1 MFFLEQNRFPDIDY
15 IINTG
20 EVEIIISGDRQQISQ
35 SLTNIMKN
43 AAESIIY
50 DSNLKKEIK
59 GKIQLDLLN
68 KPSQIF
74 IRISDNGGGFSEN
87 LIDRISEP
95 YVTTRENGT
104 GLGLAIATK
113 IMEDHNGEILLRNAK
128 NGGATVTLV
137 FNKIV

>member
-1 MFFLEQNRFPDIDY
+1 
-15 IINTG
+15 
-20 EVEIIISGDRQQISQ
+20 
-35 SLTNIMKN
+35 MKN

-50 DSNLKKEIK
+50 DTKLKKKFK
-59 GKIQLDLLN
+59 GKIQLDLIN

-74 IRISDNGGGFSEN
+74 IHISDNGGGFSEN

-95 YVTTRENGT
+95 YVTTREKGT

-113 IMEDHNGEILLRNAK
+113 IMEDHNGEILLRNDK